1 MAEPLSL
8 ARHIFLTGEKQ
19 VGKSTLWQRLIA
31 RQQLCCAGFETQLL
45 MLEGQRRGFILH
57 GRVDMDPA
65 SNDCIVSVRTG
76 PRKSVPVL
84 DVFNENGVEILRRSL
99 DSDAPF
105 LLMDELG
112 KLERQAEAFCSQVR
126 LCLDSEK
133 RVLGVLQQC
142 DSPLV
147 AEIATRPDVTLL
159 RVTVDNREALLNALI
174 SGLTPAACP
183 RKIREEL

>member
-1 MAEPLSL
+1 M
-8 ARHIFLTGEKQ
+8 
-19 VGKSTLWQRLIA
+19 
-31 RQQLCCAGFETQLL
+31 
-45 MLEGQRRGFILH
+45 
-57 GRVDMDPA
+57 
-65 SNDCIVSVRTG
+65 
-76 PRKSVPVL
+76 
-84 DVFNENGVEILRRSL
+84 EILRRSL

-174 SGLTPAACP
+174 SGLTPAGHP
-183 RKIREEL
+183 HKIREEL

>member
-31 RQQLCCAGFETQLL
+31 RQQLRCAGFETRLL

-112 KLERQAEAFCSQVR
+112 QAGAPGGSLLQPSASGVWTAKSAYWAYCSSATARWWRKLPPVQ
-126 LCLDSEK
+126 
-133 RVLGVLQQC
+133 
-142 DSPLV
+142 
-147 AEIATRPDVTLL
+147 TL
-159 RVTVDNREALLNALI
+159 RCY
-174 SGLTPAACP
+174 G
-183 RKIREEL
+183 

>member
-8 ARHIFLTGEKQ
+8 AQHIFLTGEKQ
-19 VGKSTLWQRLIA
+19 VGKSTLWQRLLER
-31 RQQLCCAGFETQLL
+31 RQLTCAGFETRLL
-45 MLEGQRRGFILH
+45 TLDEMRRGFLLH

-99 DSDAPF
+99 EGDAPF

-112 KLERQAEAFCSQVR
+112 KLERQADAFCAQVR
-126 LCLDSEK
+126 LCLDSDK

-147 AEIATRPDVTLL
+147 QEIAQRRDVALL
-159 RVTVDNREALLNALI
+159 HVTPANRDALLEALCENL
-174 SGLTPAACP
+174 
-183 RKIREEL
+183 

>member
-19 VGKSTLWQRLIA
+19 VGKSTLWQRLISR
-31 RQQLCCAGFETQLL
+31 RQLRCAGFETRLL
-45 MLEGQRRGFILH
+45 TLDGQRRGFLLH

-112 KLERQAEAFCSQVR
+112 KLERQAEAFCNQVR
-126 LCLDSEK
+126 LCLGSEK

-147 AEIATRPDVTLL
+147 REISQRSDVTLL
-159 RVTVDNREALLNALI
+159 HITPSNRNALL
-174 SGLTPAACP
+174 
-183 RKIREEL
+183 EELSEVL